1 MSGEVGFKKVSEV
14 IRYPRLRLYTRAS
27 HYARVGTELLGKKW
41 QRGDSVA
48 EWEARIAARLGVDYA
63 IAMPMARTGIYYAI
77 RALVRPGKKVI
88 LSPYTISD
96 VVNMVV
102 CAGAIPV
109 FADIERETCNV
120 DAKQVEHLLDN
131 ETGAVL
137 LTHFYGLTC
146 DVERIARA
154 CRERNVPLIEDAAQ
168 AFGAKVAGKP
178 AGTIGDVGIFSFG
191 LYKNLQT
198 FYGGML
204 VTKDKKIYEIVRRA
218 SASGPYI
225 NRNFFLKKVVQGAIT
240 DMITWP
246 PIFSAFTRFVFR
258 YAFLNDV
265 SAINNRLRID
275 VDPKIKTAIPSEYV
289 GRFSPLQAR
298 LALGQLDDIERQ
310 TDERIEKARIYH
322 EGLAGVEGIILP
334 PFRED
339 RSHIYWYYPI
349 QHPKRHEL
357 VAYALR
363 HGCDLTESHHRNCAD
378 LPCFKQFYRDCPNA
392 RATAE
397 SVVYLPTYPGY
408 PVRDVKRNIEVI
420 RSYLSES

>member
-1 MSGEVGFKKVSEV
+1 MMGQGGDERVLEV

-27 HYARVGTELLGKKW
+27 HYARAGVELLSQKW
-41 QRGDSVA
+41 RQGDSVA
-48 EWEARIAARLGVDYA
+48 EFEVRVAEKLDVDYA

-77 RALVRPGKKVI
+77 RALVEPGKKVI

-102 CAGAIPV
+102 CAGAVPM
-109 FADIERETCNV
+109 FADIEQETCNI
-120 DAKQVEHLLDN
+120 DAKQVEDLIDD

-137 LTHFYGLTC
+137 VTHFYGLTC
-146 DVERIARA
+146 DVERIERV
-154 CRERNVPLIEDAAQ
+154 CRERDVPLIEDAAQ

-178 AGTIGDVGIFSFG
+178 AGTIGDVGIYSFG

-204 VTKDKKIYEIVRRA
+204 VTRDKEVYDSVRRA
-218 SASGPYI
+218 SASEPYVD
-225 NRNFFLKKVVQGAIT
+225 RTFFLKKVVQGAIT

-246 PIFSAFTRFVFR
+246 PVFSALTRFIFR

-265 SAINNRLRID
+265 SAINNRLKID
-275 VDPKIKTAIPSEYV
+275 VDPKIKKIMPSEYM

-298 LALGQLDDIERQ
+298 MALDQLDDVERQ
-310 TDERIEKARIYH
+310 TEERIARAQLYH
-322 EGLAGVEGIILP
+322 EGLAGTKGIILP

-349 QHPKRHEL
+349 QHAKRHEL
-357 VAYALR
+357 VAYAMR
-363 HGCDLTESHHRNCAD
+363 HGCDLAESHHRNCAD
-378 LPCFKQFYRDCPNA
+378 LPCFQQFYRDCPNA
-392 RATAE
+392 RAAAA

-408 PVRDVKRNIEVI
+408 PIRDVRRNIEVI
-420 RSYLSES
+420 RSYLSDS